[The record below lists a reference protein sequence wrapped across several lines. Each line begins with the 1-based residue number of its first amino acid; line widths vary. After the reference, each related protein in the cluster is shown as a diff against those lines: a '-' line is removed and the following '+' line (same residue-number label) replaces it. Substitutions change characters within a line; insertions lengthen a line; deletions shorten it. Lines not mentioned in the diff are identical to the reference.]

1 MIFDDD
7 APESAETPEP
17 SEEATEEEAAEET
30 TEETVDETEASEDE
44 AGEEPAAEEE
54 SEESAEESG
63 EESAEEESE
72 ESAEESGEETAEES
86 SEESAEESGEETAEE
101 SSEESA
107 EESGEE
113 TAEESSEESAEESG
127 EETAE
132 ESSEESGEED
142 SELTLGESAPEEEEP
157 RRPRQPA
164 LIRGKIDRHGVAIGT
179 GRRKT
184 SVARVR
190 IIDGDGAM
198 TINGRVLDDYFQ
210 IERDRQ
216 LIEAPLKATEMY
228 GSVNVW
234 VRVNGGGLTGQAG
247 AIVLGIA
254 RALQA
259 KNPDLHEALSD
270 GGYLTR
276 DGRMVERKKYGYK
289 KARKSFQFS
298 KR

>member
-7 APESAETPEP
+7 APDASESSESSESSEETP
-17 SEEATEEEAAEET
+17 EEAAEET
-30 TEETVDETEASEDE
+30 TEEAAEETPEDAAEETAEDTVDESADEPAASEDE
-44 AGEEPAAEEE
+44 AGEESAAAEE
-54 SEESAEESG
+54 SAAEESAEEAPAEESEA
-63 EESAEEESE
+63 EESAD
-72 ESAEESGEETAEES
+72 ES
-86 SEESAEESGEETAEE
+86 SEESAEES
-101 SSEESA
+101 
-107 EESGEE
+107 
-113 TAEESSEESAEESG
+113 
-127 EETAE
+127 
-132 ESSEESGEED
+132 SEESGEGSAED
-142 SELTLGESAPEEEEP
+142 GSELTLGESAAEEEEP
-157 RRPRQPA
+157 RAPRQPL

-179 GRRKT
+179 GRRKS

-190 IIDGDGAM
+190 IVDGDGAM
-198 TINGRVLDDYFQ
+198 VINGRTLDNYFQ
-210 IERDRQ
+210 IERDRL
-216 LIEAPLKATEMY
+216 LIEAPLKATETF
-228 GSVNVW
+228 GTVDVW

>member
-1 MIFDDD
+1 M
-7 APESAETPEP
+7 TL
-17 SEEATEEEAAEET
+17 
-30 TEETVDETEASEDE
+30 
-44 AGEEPAAEEE
+44 G
-54 SEESAEESG
+54 
-63 EESAEEESE
+63 
-72 ESAEESGEETAEES
+72 ES
-86 SEESAEESGEETAEE
+86 SEEA
-101 SSEESA
+101 
-107 EESGEE
+107 
-113 TAEESSEESAEESG
+113 
-127 EETAE
+127 
-132 ESSEESGEED
+132 
-142 SELTLGESAPEEEEP
+142 EEP
-157 RRPRQPA
+157 RIPRQPT

-190 IIDGDGAM
+190 LVDGDGGM
-198 TINGRVLDDYFQ
+198 TINGRELDDYFQ
-210 IERDRQ
+210 IERDRL
-216 LIEAPLKATEMY
+216 LIEAPLKVTETY

-259 KNPDLHEALSD
+259 KNPNLHEALSD

-276 DGRMVERKKYGYK
+276 DDRMVERKKYGYK